1 MQVIVYINVV
11 ELNLMEKDLKME
23 QRGKIALMACKSGR
37 PLAERVVSHLS
48 EIFINTNER
57 DYVPKIVESNEIWFA
72 NSEVK
77 TVIEENIR
85 GNDIYII
92 QAMDDPMSERTVNDN
107 LLALFTAIDAAY
119 QSDVDQITVVI
130 PQYPYS
136 RQERKKARECI
147 TAKLVAGFLE
157 STQAIRVLTVDV
169 HAEAIVGFFRKIKFE
184 NLHASRIIIDTF
196 INDSSDMDFIV
207 VAPDVGSAHRA
218 RFYSKEFQKG
228 LAIIDKE
235 RNYAIPGTIE
245 SMRLVGDVKDK
256 NVFIGDDMI
265 ATGSTLISACN
276 LLKDNGAKDI
286 YLACTFPF
294 FNGSAIEKF
303 DKAYSEGLI
312 KQVIGTDC
320 VFRGDQF
327 KKDHPWYR
335 EVSVSP
341 LIAKVIYNI
350 NRKQSVSEL
359 LK

>member
-1 MQVIVYINVV
+1 
-11 ELNLMEKDLKME
+11 ME
-23 QRGKIALMACKSGR
+23 QRGKIALMACESGK
-37 PLAERVVSHLS
+37 PLAERVASHLG
-48 EIFINTNER
+48 EIFVKSNEKEN
-57 DYVPKIVESNEIWFA
+57 VPKIIASKEIWFA

-77 TVIEENIR
+77 SVIEENIR

-92 QAMDDPMSERTVNDN
+92 QAMDDPLSDRSVNDN
-107 LLALFTAIDAAY
+107 LLGLFTAIDAAY
-119 QSDVDQITVVI
+119 QSDVEQITVVI

-184 NLHASRIIIDTF
+184 NLHASRIIIDSF
-196 INDSSDMDFIV
+196 LESYPGMDFIV

-218 RFYSKEFQKG
+218 RFFSKEFKKG

-235 RNYAIPGTIE
+235 RNYAVPGTIE
-245 SMRLVGDVKDK
+245 SMRLVGDVQDK

-276 LLKDNGAKDI
+276 LLKDNGALDI
-286 YLACTFPF
+286 YLSCTFPF
-294 FNGSAIEKF
+294 LNGSAIDKF
-303 DKAYSEGLI
+303 DKAYSDGLV

-320 VFRGDQF
+320 VYRGEQF
-327 KKDHPWYR
+327 KIDHPWYK
-335 EVSVSP
+335 EVSVAP
-341 LIAKVIYNI
+341 LIARVIYNI